1 MFEKLH
7 PISKYEVAEETPLGK
22 RYRFYCEVSDT
33 PVYTTRPIRADS
45 SPEELKLAW
54 QEAKRFFN
62 GCSECGKWI
71 RDEAY
76 NIDEMKCIEC
86 APYKSKP
93 RYCTGCG
100 CPVPTRNNYCV
111 RCGKP
116 IREVVFDGHI
126 PHCQGDADASRPF
139 SGGSALEDAA
149 DVQD

>member
-7 PISKYEVAEETPLGK
+7 PTSQYKVVERTPKGR
-22 RYRFYCEVSDT
+22 RYCFLCEVSGT
-33 PVYTTRPIRADS
+33 PVYTTGPVRADT
-45 SPEELKLAW
+45 PEEELQLAW
-54 QEAKRFFN
+54 KEAKPYFN

-93 RYCTGCG
+93 RYCPHCG
-100 CPVPTRNNYCV
+100 CHVPAGNDYCV

-116 IREVVFDGHI
+116 IQEVVFES
-126 PHCQGDADASRPF
+126 QTVRQA
-139 SGGSALEDAA
+139 E
-149 DVQD
+149 